1 MIFIDQQGKAWHGEL
16 IPCNGCGQKC
26 LRYETIR
33 KSKKKVDP
41 KGKTRYHYAYEVE
54 VGLYQGMSICTQ
66 CGSKWGEATTKNQ

>member
-33 KSKKKVDP
+33 KSKKKVDLSSLL
-41 KGKTRYHYAYEVE
+41 REFV
-54 VGLYQGMSICTQ
+54 
-66 CGSKWGEATTKNQ
+66 